1 MSTGMSNYEARK
13 AARIERYQAA
23 AERLRAEGAARYQ
36 TARTQLEMIPMGQ
49 PILIGHHSEK
59 GHRAHLK
66 RIDNNMRKS
75 IEASDGAKELERRAE
90 AAESNRAISSDDPSA
105 PDKIRAKIEGL
116 ERLQQCMKDA
126 NAAIRKHKKAGAE
139 AQVAA
144 LIAQGIDSTKAYS
157 LLVPDFCGRV
167 GFPSY
172 ATTNNNANIRRLKQR
187 LEHLE
192 KLAEV
197 ETKEVVLDAVPDV
210 QIIQNAEENRT
221 QIFFPGKPSET
232 IRKALKSKGFR
243 WSPYN
248 ACWQRHLSEWAL
260 EEAKDAVL
268 YYQSEKETGHAV

>member
-1 MSTGMSNYEARK
+1 MNNYEERRQ
-13 AARIERYQAA
+13 ARIERYQAA
-23 AERLRAEGAARYQ
+23 ADRLRATAATRYQ
-36 TARTQLEMIPMGQ
+36 TARQQMEMIPFGQ
-49 PILIGHHSEK
+49 PILVGHHSEA

-90 AAESNRAISSDDPSA
+90 AAEKNRAISSDDPNA
-105 PDKIRAKIEGL
+105 PDKIRAKLEGL
-116 ERLQQCMKDA
+116 ERLQQRMKDA

-144 LIAQGIDSTKAYS
+144 LVTLGFDTSKAYS
-157 LLVPDFCGRV
+157 LLQPDFCGRV

-172 ATTNNNANIRRLKQR
+172 ATQNNNANIRRLKER
-187 LEHLE
+187 LAHLE
-192 KLAEV
+192 KLATV
-197 ETKEVVLDAVPDV
+197 ETKEIVLDAVPDV

-232 IRKALKSKGFR
+232 IRKSLKAKGFR

-248 ACWQRHLSEWAL
+248 GCWQRHLSAWAL

-268 YYQSEKETGHAV
+268 YYQSEKETGHTV